1 VAIGTNGN
9 INIFMDENKP
19 KSHPTNKMKFPII
32 AS

>member
-1 VAIGTNGN
+1 MEH

-19 KSHPTNKMKFPII
+19 KGHPTDKMQFPII